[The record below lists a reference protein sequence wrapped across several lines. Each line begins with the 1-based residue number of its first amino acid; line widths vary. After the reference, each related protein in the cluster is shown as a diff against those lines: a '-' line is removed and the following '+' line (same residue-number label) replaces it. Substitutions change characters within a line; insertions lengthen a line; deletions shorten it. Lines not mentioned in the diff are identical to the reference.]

1 MFIIKRKR
9 NKKGEGVMSMPF
21 AIIFSIILIVVFIV
35 IAFVAIKNFLDIG
48 KCGGVGTF
56 YEDLQDKV
64 NEAFAST
71 GYKDWTDISLP
82 SGITEV
88 CFADLSK
95 PQRGRFKLEY
105 EDFDRFESYEAN
117 TFLYPANQA
126 CNMEYRQINHLDLNK
141 IIETQNPYCI
151 SAEKKIEV
159 IFEMYGKGVI
169 LKEK

>member
-1 MFIIKRKR
+1 MKKKREK

-21 AIIFSIILIVVFIV
+21 AVIFSIILIVVFIV
-35 IAFVAIKNFLDIG
+35 IAFIAIKHFLNLQ
-48 KCGGVGTF
+48 KCGSVGTF

-71 GYKDWTDISLP
+71 GYRDWMDISLP

-95 PQRGRFKLEY
+95 PQKGRFTAEH

-117 TFLYPANQA
+117 TFLYPANKA
-126 CNMEYRQINHLDLNK
+126 CNMEYRQINHLDLNNV
-141 IIETQNPYCI
+141 IETQNPYCI
-151 SAEKKIEV
+151 SADKKIEV
-159 IFEMYGKGVI
+159 IFEMYGRGVV
-169 LKEK
+169 LRER